1 MRVKFGCCVIA
12 FIVSIY
18 SFSYAQTRPSAIHGS
33 VFLQNNIAAEAATVI
48 LLNQPD
54 SSVATSALVNSKGT
68 FYFLNVKP
76 GKYLLLATRL
86 GSLQSF
92 SNNFRVIAEQDITIP
107 PITLTGSSKELKEI
121 SIVSKTPFVETRP
134 GKIIIN
140 PQASIS
146 ADGKSALEILKQSP
160 GVRVDNG
167 DNISISGKQNALIL
181 VDGKTTNLGVADLAT
196 LLRSIQGTTI
206 DRLEI
211 IRSASSKYDAASGGI
226 INIILK
232 KGQNIGTNGTY
243 TASVGYGRYYKAN
256 TGILFNNRTEH
267 LNIFGNYN
275 IDAKKT
281 YTNIYTDRNIRNAGI
296 LSNYNSTYNN
306 VQEPLS
312 HTFKIGAD
320 YYLTPQHIIGVI
332 VNGVVSNNNFSKSNT
347 LKISNQGNLDSIIKA
362 ESTIDRKLDYFTYNI
377 NYNGKLNNEGKSLSA
392 SLTYSPNN
400 RHNNEYITNQFY
412 TAAGNEYRSPYLL
425 QSLSPSIRTNW
436 TALLDYV
443 NPLSKK
449 SKLETG
455 LKFSRTKSDNDF
467 FFGPMVGGRYKSD
480 ANFSNRFIYTENV
493 SAGYI
498 NYNDSFGKFDLETG
512 LRGEYSFTE
521 GNSIDLNLVTPR
533 KYFNLFPSLLLNYR
547 YNDKNQFNLTFSRGV
562 TRPEYEKLNPF
573 YTFLDLYNYQAGN
586 PYLKPSYSNNIAIS
600 HTYDELIST
609 SLFANFTTDDID
621 VFYTQNNTTKVAVL
635 NRVNLGAVN
644 IYGISVNMPVKF
656 FNWWNSIYEINASY
670 QYYKAY
676 PQYGTLNQ
684 WTGDLILKSTQSFTL
699 SKAVSAEILGNYES
713 ATQYGINKFR
723 PSYNIDAG
731 MRVKILNNKGTLGLG
746 LADIFNTQRVRYYIN
761 YQGLDLRQTIKTES
775 RIFKLNFAYRFGKS
789 TVKVAPSRKT
799 GNEVEQNR
807 MSKGQ

>member
-1 MRVKFGCCVIA
+1 M
-12 FIVSIY
+12 
-18 SFSYAQTRPSAIHGS
+18 RPSAIHGS
-33 VFLQNNIAAEAATVI
+33 IFLQNNIAAEAATVI
-48 LLNQPD
+48 LLNLPD
-54 SSVATSALVNSKGT
+54 SSVATSALVNSKGA
-68 FYFLNVKP
+68 FDFLNVQP
-76 GKYLLLATRL
+76 GKYILLATRL
-86 GSLQSF
+86 GSLRSF
-92 SNNFRVIAEQDITIP
+92 SNNFRVIAGQDLTIT
-107 PITLTGSSKELKEI
+107 PIILSGSSKELTEV
-121 SIVSKTPFVETRP
+121 SIVAKTPFVETRP

-160 GVRVDNG
+160 GVRVDNN
-167 DNISISGKQNALIL
+167 DNISINGKQKALIL
-181 VDGKTTNLGVADLAT
+181 IDGKATNLTEADLAT
-196 LLRSIQGTTI
+196 LLRGMQGTTI
-206 DRLEI
+206 DKFEI
-211 IRSASSKYDAASGGI
+211 IRNTSAKYDAAAGGI

-275 IDAKKT
+275 IDTKKT
-281 YTNIYTDRNIRNAGI
+281 YRDIYTDRNITNAGI

-306 VQEPLS
+306 VQEVLS

-320 YYLTPQHIIGVI
+320 YYLSPRHIIGVI
-332 VNGVVSNNNFSKSNT
+332 VNGAVSNNNFVKSNI
-347 LKISNQGNLDSIIKA
+347 LKISNQGNLDSIVKA
-362 ESTIDRKLDYFTYNI
+362 GSIIDRTLNYFNYNI
-377 NYNGKLNNEGKSLSA
+377 NYNGNLNKEGKNLSA

-412 TAAGNEYRSPYLL
+412 TATGNEYRSPYLL
-425 QSLSPSIRTNW
+425 QSLSPSNRSNW

-449 SKLETG
+449 SRIETG
-455 LKFSRTKSDNDF
+455 LKYSRTKSDNNF
-467 FFGPMVGGRYKSD
+467 IFGPYVAGQYTID
-480 ANFSNRFIYTENV
+480 PNFSNRFIYTENV
-493 SAGYI
+493 SAAYV
-498 NYNDSFGKFDLETG
+498 NYNSSFGKFDLETG
-512 LRGEYSFTE
+512 LRGEYSYTE
-521 GNSIDLNLVTPR
+521 GNSINLSLVTTR

-547 YNDKNQFNLTFSRGV
+547 YNAKNQINLTFSRGI

-586 PYLKPSYSNNIAIS
+586 AYLRPSYSNNIAIG
-600 HTYDELIST
+600 HTYNESIST
-609 SLFANFTTDDID
+609 SLFANLTTDDTD
-621 VFYTQNNTTKVAVL
+621 VFYTQSNTTKVAVL
-635 NRVNLGAVN
+635 NRVNLGTIN
-644 IYGISVNMPVKF
+644 IFGISVNMPVKF
-656 FNWWNSIYEINASY
+656 FNWWNGIYEINASY
-670 QYYKAY
+670 QHYKAY

-699 SKAVSAEILGNYES
+699 SEAISAEILGNYES

-746 LADIFNTQRVRYYIN
+746 LTDVFNTQRVRYYTN

-775 RIFKLNFAYRFGKS
+775 RVFKLNFAYRFGKS

-807 MSKGQ
+807 MSRGQ